1 MEIRDRKKGIIE
13 ENYRMN
19 TEKNYAGGQQKP
31 ASADRSQD
39 KTDKYVL
46 CFYCSKLFKARGTR
60 KYCYGELCKT
70 EAKRCR
76 QSIVDGLVSKM
87 RKGMY
92 ANLKIFL
99 EKLPKPGQTK
109 MDYDDALK
117 KGFDE
122 YAYYGTYKNK
132 NLLWHVVEQYYF
144 LIEHTEDKRFLHI
157 YKK

>member
-1 MEIRDRKKGIIE
+1 MEIRGRKKGIVE
-13 ENYRMN
+13 ENYRIN
-19 TEKNYAGGQQKP
+19 TKKNHARGQQKP

-39 KTDKYVL
+39 TPGKYVL
-46 CFYCSKLFKARGTR
+46 CPYCGKLFKARGTR

-70 EAKRCR
+70 EAKRYR
-76 QSIVDGLVSKM
+76 QSTVDGLVSKI

-99 EKLPKPGQTK
+99 EKLPEPGQAK

-122 YAYYGTYKNK
+122 DAYYGTYKSK
-132 NLLWHVVEQYYF
+132 NALWHVVEQYYF

-157 YKK
+157 YKR